1 MKPTV
6 LRDRATAPDG
16 TVLSLVEHDGAFAI
30 RVGGVEL
37 MSTRQ
42 HHSEERLAAVAC
54 ATIARRRRPRVLIG
68 GLGFGFTLRETLTRL
83 PHDAVVV
90 VAELVPAVVAWNRDP
105 AYRLAGPALDDPR
118 VCIEIADV
126 ADLLARPAA
135 PFDAVLLDVDNGAAA
150 LSTAANAWLYTAA
163 GLARTRQALAPG
175 GCLAVWSAEPDPP
188 FVERMGRSGFTVTTQ
203 RVPAHAAGGAT
214 HHLFVGRASDGG
226 PVDTA
231 RSPRRRRAALSRRP
245 PRGRSS

>member
-42 HHSEERLAAVAC
+42 HHSEERLAAIAC

-68 GLGFGFTLRETLTRL
+68 GLGFGFTLRETLARL

-105 AYRLAGPALDDPR
+105 AYHLAGPALDDPR
-118 VCIEIADV
+118 VRIEIADV

-150 LSTAANAWLYTAA
+150 LATAANARLYTAA
-163 GLARTRQALAPG
+163 GLARTRRALTPG

-203 RVPAHAAGGAT
+203 RIPAHAAGGAT
-214 HHLFVGRASDGG
+214 HHLFVGRASDGKAFG
-226 PVDTA
+226 TVSGA
-231 RSPRRRRAALSRRP
+231 RRTQRGAASSTPP
-245 PRGRSS
+245 PR